1 MLDNTRHTPL
11 SQFAETAEEVVHTSV
26 LLHET
31 VLGLDIHDGDVVFDG
46 TLGAGGHSYEIATRY
61 PKVKKIIG
69 TDLDPDALARVKI
82 KLSHVA
88 PALHFAEANF
98 REIKKVL
105 TQAGEDHV
113 DRILLDLGVSS
124 FTFFDSGR
132 GFSFQKDEPLVMT
145 FGTPTEG
152 GVTAET
158 VVNDWEEENIQAI
171 IEGYGEDRHARRIA
185 RKIVEA
191 RKQGRITTS
200 GQLSD
205 IIVGAV
211 GRGGKSHPATKTF
224 QAIRIAVNDELG
236 ALRQV
241 LADGFEMLAPGGRMA
256 VISFHSLED
265 RIVKRYFKELHDTDV
280 ARLVTKHPTTPT
292 DEEIETNKR
301 ARSAKLRIVEKI

>member
-1 MLDNTRHTPL
+1 MDSTRHTPI
-11 SQFAETAEEVVHTSV
+11 SETSEQVVHTSV

-31 VLGLDIHDGDVVFDG
+31 ILWLDIHEGDVVFDG
-46 TLGAGGHSYEIATRY
+46 TLGAGGHSYEIAMRH

-88 PALHFAEANF
+88 PALFLAEANF
-98 REIKKVL
+98 REIKKVVHD
-105 TQAGEDHV
+105 AGEDHIN
-113 DRILLDLGVSS
+113 RILLDLGVSS

-145 FGTPTEG
+145 FGTPTAG

-158 VVNDWEEENIQAI
+158 VVNEWEEENLQAI
-171 IEGYGEDRHARRIA
+171 IEGYGEERHARRIA

-191 RKQGRITTS
+191 RKLGRITTS
-200 GQLSD
+200 GQLAE
-205 IIVGAV
+205 IIVSAV
-211 GRGGKSHPATKTF
+211 GRAGKVHPATKTF
-224 QAIRIAVNDELG
+224 QALRIAVNDELG

-241 LADGFEMLAPGGRMA
+241 LADGFEILAPGGRMA

-265 RIVKRYFKELHDTDV
+265 RIVKRYFKELHDNGL
-280 ARLVTKHPTTPT
+280 AKLVVKHPITPT
-292 DEEIETNKR
+292 DEEIAANKR
-301 ARSAKLRIVEKI
+301 ARSAKLRIIEKEANI